1 MTQEVKLKLL
11 LIRQFAYALLL
22 VLAFAI
28 AIGFPN
34 YGVLIAILLLIAA
47 SRLSRGVERTL
58 RETDVRLTLSQKH
71 VYFGAGLV
79 YFFAAVGLI
88 LSYLIGHSSPPVWSL
103 AALAWLVVLLALV
116 YAGADVVYRSKS
128 RV

>member
-1 MTQEVKLKLL
+1 MTQEAKLKLL

-22 VLAFAI
+22 VLVFAI

-88 LSYLIGHSSPPVWSL
+88 LWYAIGHSFPPVWSL
-103 AALAWLVVLLALV
+103 AALALVVLLALV